1 MSRYQ
6 ILSIDGGGI
15 RGVLTAILLERL
27 EEQNPDF
34 LNKVDLIA
42 GTSTGGLIALGLAS
56 GKSPSEARILY
67 EKYGKKVFSDSLWD
81 NINDLGGLIGASYS
95 IKYLK
100 EVLNAEFG
108 ELKLDQ
114 LNTQVLIS
122 SFDLDNSPED
132 LGVVRT
138 WKPKF
143 FHNFPG
149 SDSDG
154 QELVVDV
161 ALRTAVA
168 PTYFPIYQGYIDG
181 GVVANNPSMC
191 ALAQALHPP
200 TGGQILDDIVLLSMG
215 TGHSPQ
221 FINVQNGDWGLLHWA
236 PYIIS
241 VMLEGG
247 AGLAD
252 YQCRQLLDKSYLRVN
267 PMLPIP
273 IGMDKVD
280 QIPLLVEIAEMF
292 DINPASE
299 WIREYYLS

>member
-280 QIPLLVEIAEMF
+280 QIPLLIEIAEMF

>member
-1 MSRYQ
+1 MSRYR

-27 EEQNPDF
+27 EDQNPGF
-34 LNKVDLIA
+34 LKKVDLIA

-56 GKSPSEARILY
+56 GKTTSEARILY
-67 EKYGKKVFSDSLWD
+67 EKHGNKVFSDSLWD
-81 NINDLGGLIGASYS
+81 NINDLGGLIGANYS

-100 EVLNAEFG
+100 EVLTAEFG

-114 LNTQVLIS
+114 LNTRVLIS
-122 SFDLDNSPED
+122 SFDLDNSPND
-132 LGVVRT
+132 LGVVRN

-191 ALAQALHPP
+191 AVAQALHPP
-200 TGGQILDDIVLLSMG
+200 TGGQLLEDIVLLSMG

-221 FINVQNGDWGLLHWA
+221 FITVQNGDWGFLHWA

-267 PMLPIP
+267 PVLPIP

-292 DINPASE
+292 DINPANE
-299 WIREYYLS
+299 WIREHYLS